1 MGKVGTKV
9 GRQVIFSFRKS
20 LRAYGRDFSVKPHKM
35 AFFHDQVI
43 LVFNDY

>member
-1 MGKVGTKV
+1 MDKVGTKV

-20 LRAYGRDFSVKPHKM
+20 LRAYSRDFNIKLYKM

-43 LVFNDY
+43 LIFNDY